1 VSESAQR
8 RFRARFPGGEGYYF
22 PYAAPLEPPLKQRFR
37 DVVDARRHG
46 FQFKQDLA
54 KGEYGDPLWLR
65 FLAEAEAG
73 IRTTT
78 TTTDGFL
85 GDDDHDDDH
94 DNNLDLD
101 LDDDD
106 LDRFMSFV
114 EVVTGQGVEGPLGW
128 AFRGD
133 RPNMW
138 ARHPVTGL
146 PAPWLFNRGGQS
158 NGPLYKPGWY
168 WHWRWLGGGGPLDDG
183 DFV

>member
-1 VSESAQR
+1 VSEAAQR
-8 RFRARFPGGEGYYF
+8 RFHARFPGGEGYYF
-22 PYAAPLEPPLKQRFR
+22 PYAAPLEGRLKQRFR
-37 DVVDARRHG
+37 DMVDARRHG

-54 KGEYGDPLWLR
+54 KGEYGDPLRLQ
-65 FLAEAEAG
+65 FLAETRAG
-73 IRTTT
+73 IRTT
-78 TTTDGFL
+78 DGL
-85 GDDDHDDDH
+85 LDGDDDDP
-94 DNNLDLD
+94 LD

-114 EVVTGQGVEGPLGW
+114 EQVTGQGVEGPLGW

-146 PAPWLFNRGGQS
+146 PAPWLFNRDGQS
-158 NGPLYKPGWY
+158 NGPLYAPGFY
-168 WHWRWLGGGGPLDDG
+168 WHWRWLGGGGPLEDG